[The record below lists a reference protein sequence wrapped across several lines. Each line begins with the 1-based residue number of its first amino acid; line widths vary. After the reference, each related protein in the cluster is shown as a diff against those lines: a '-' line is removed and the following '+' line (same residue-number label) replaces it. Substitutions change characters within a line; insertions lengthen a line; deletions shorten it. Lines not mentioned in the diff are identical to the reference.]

1 MLTHPTL
8 DVLHKLGLHGLAKGF
23 QSLEGQSESAALP
36 HAEWLGLLLDFEVTL
51 RRQKRFETR
60 MRAARLRHQA
70 CIEDVD
76 YRATRGLDRALFL
89 KLTACEWIRLRRNL
103 LITGPTGIGKSWL
116 ACALGHNAC
125 REDLSVLYYRMPRLF
140 NRTCSGARRWPL
152 CQSLALPR
160 TRRSAHPRRLGTGN
174 LQRRS
179 APRSARDR
187 RGSL

>member
-103 LITGPTGIGKSWL
+103 LITGPDRHRQELVGLRTRSQCL
-116 ACALGHNAC
+116 SRRPLGPLLQDAP
-125 REDLSVLYYRMPRLF
+125 SLY
-140 NRTCSGARRWPL
+140 RTCSGPRRWPL
-152 CQSLALPR
+152 CQSLAGPR
-160 TRRSAHPRRLGTGN
+160 TRRSARPRRLGTGD
-174 LQRRS
+174 LQCRS
-179 APRSARDR
+179 AS
-187 RGSL
+187 